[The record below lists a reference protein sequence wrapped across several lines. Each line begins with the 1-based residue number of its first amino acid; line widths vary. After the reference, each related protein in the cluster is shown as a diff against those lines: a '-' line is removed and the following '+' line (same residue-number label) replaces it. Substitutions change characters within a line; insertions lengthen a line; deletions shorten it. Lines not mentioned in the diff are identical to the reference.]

1 MFSREGRVRLFLA
14 FLILVLV
21 LTNSQSLQVSYNSR
35 IVLSE
40 LFETQSRELSL
51 RIAFEIERDSLGP
64 TRVLTSRLASIA
76 EARGLGSA
84 CVLVWNGRLVTGGD
98 CPASEGG
105 ALDRLDDDGRRE
117 LERGGWSMTDVAPRY
132 DVSAARAF
140 GYLALNNPETPT
152 RSGSSDANGRILR
165 IEVPAPRLAETNRQ
179 FRTTLVYQ
187 VSALSLVLLAIVLF
201 LNSMLAPH
209 RRLVAEA
216 RSVASEL
223 SEPGPEDQDEG
234 EFLLTTF
241 QDVVA
246 RLKEKELELQALH
259 RLEKARADET
269 EALASDIIRSMTTG
283 LVSLDPSG
291 AVVLVNPAAEKIFGV
306 AADEVRGR
314 PFAEVFPGSSE
325 LAELARAALSE
336 GTYHLRGQAMYQRGG
351 ASALHLGVSVIPLLS
366 TEGGDGADSIRGAL
380 CLLADLTEVVELR
393 ERLFLKENLA
403 RLGEM
408 VAGIAHEFR
417 NGLATIMGNAKLLQG
432 HTDDESREIVEALLE
447 ESQSLSRVVSEFLQ
461 FARPESIQFET
472 LDLGELLAEL
482 SEELGSRADESGIR
496 LVLDETSVHLE
507 GDEHLLRKAFS
518 NLVVNAIESLAEAKT
533 TDGEVRVELATRE
546 GLAVTRVRDN
556 GPGVPETE
564 RDRIFTPFYTG
575 KADGTG
581 LGLSVV
587 QKIVVSHNGTVE
599 LENTDCG
606 ASFVVSLPL
615 TGEVREVSEEWV

>member
-21 LTNSQSLQVSYNSR
+21 LTNSQSLQVSYLSQ
-35 IVLSE
+35 VLLAE

-51 RIAFEIERDSLGP
+51 RIASEIERKPDEP

-76 EARGLGSA
+76 EARGLLSA
-84 CVLVWNGRLVTGGD
+84 CVLDWNARLITGGA
-98 CPASEGG
+98 CPSPKGG
-105 ALDRLDDDGRRE
+105 ALDRLDEDGRRV
-117 LERGGWSMTDVAPRY
+117 LVRAGWSMTGVSPKY
-132 DVSAARAF
+132 DVSQARAF
-140 GYLALNNPETPT
+140 GYLVLTNL
-152 RSGSSDANGRILR
+152 RSSDEPGRILR

-179 FRTTLVYQ
+179 FRMTLVYQ
-187 VSALSLVLLAIVLF
+187 ISALSLVLLAIVLF

-223 SEPGPEDQDEG
+223 SESGPEDQDES

-246 RLKEKELELQALH
+246 RLKDKELELHALH
-259 RLEKARADET
+259 QLEKARADET
-269 EALASDIIRSMTTG
+269 AALASDIIRSMTTG

-291 AVVLVNPAAEKIFGV
+291 AVVLVNPAAEKIFDV
-306 AADEVRGR
+306 NADEVRGR

-325 LAELARAALSE
+325 LKKLARAALSQ
-336 GTYHLRGQAMYQRGG
+336 GTYHLRGQALYLK
-351 ASALHLGVSVIPLLS
+351 ATSETLHLGVSVIPLLS
-366 TEGGDGADSIRGAL
+366 ADSGSEIKGAL

-403 RLGEM
+403 RVGEM

-432 HTDDESREIVEALLE
+432 HSEPESREIVNALLE
-447 ESQSLSRVVSEFLQ
+447 ESRSLSRVVTEFLQ
-461 FARPESIQFET
+461 FARPQSLHVET

-482 SEELGSRADESGIR
+482 TSELASRADEAGVR
-496 LVLDETSVHLE
+496 LTFEKRSVSLE
-507 GDEHLLRKAFS
+507 GDELLLRKAFS
-518 NLVVNAIESLAEAKT
+518 NLVVNAIESFAGADV
-533 TDGEVRVELATRE
+533 TDGEVRVELDEAD
-546 GLAVTRVRDN
+546 GLAVTTVSDN
-556 GPGVPETE
+556 GPGVRELE
-564 RDRIFTPFYTG
+564 RHRIFTPFYTG
-575 KADGTG
+575 KPDGTG

-587 QKIVVSHNGTVE
+587 QKIIVSHNGTVE
-599 LENTDCG
+599 LEDTTEG
-606 ASFVVSLPL
+606 ASFVVRLPL
-615 TGEVREVSEEWV
+615 TSDGREYSEDWV

>member
-1 MFSREGRVRLFLA
+1 MFLA

-21 LTNSQSLQVSYNSR
+21 LTNSQSLQVSHHSR
-35 IVLSE
+35 VLLTE

-51 RIAFEIERDSLGP
+51 RIASEVERDASQSS
-64 TRVLTSRLASIA
+64 RVLTSRLSSIA
-76 EARGLGSA
+76 EARGLASA
-84 CVLVWNGRLVTGGD
+84 CVLDWRGRLVTGGD
-98 CPASEGG
+98 CPAPEGG
-105 ALDRLDDDGRRE
+105 ALDRLDEEGRRE
-117 LERGGWSMTDVAPRY
+117 LERSGWSMTEVLPKY
-132 DVSAARAF
+132 DVSEARAF
-140 GYLALNNPETPT
+140 GYLTLSNPNGPGVAD
-152 RSGSSDANGRILR
+152 GSGRILR
-165 IEVPAPRLAETNRQ
+165 VEVRAPRLAETNRQ

-187 VSALSLVLLAIVLF
+187 TSALSLVLLAIVLF

-223 SEPGPEDQDEG
+223 SESGPDDRDEG
-234 EFLLTTF
+234 EFLLSTF

-246 RLKEKELELQALH
+246 RLKDKELELQGLH
-259 RLEKARADET
+259 QLEKARADET

-291 AVVLVNPAAEKIFGV
+291 EVVLVNPAAEKLFGV
-306 AADEVRGR
+306 TADDARGHA
-314 PFAEVFPGSSE
+314 FSDVFPGSGE
-325 LAELARAALSE
+325 LSELARAALAE
-336 GTYHLRGQAMYQRGG
+336 GTYHLRGQALYEK
-351 ASALHLGVSVIPLLS
+351 ASGETLHLGVSVIPLTS
-366 TEGGDGADSIRGAL
+366 AEGGIKGAL

-432 HTDDESREIVEALLE
+432 HTEPESSEIVEALLE
-447 ESQSLSRVVSEFLQ
+447 ESQSLSRVVTEFLQ
-461 FARPESIQFET
+461 FARPESVQFEP
-472 LDLGELLAEL
+472 LDLGELLGEL
-482 SEELGSRADESGIR
+482 TGELAARASEAGVR
-496 LVLDETSVHLE
+496 LVYEERRVTLE

-518 NLVVNAIESLAEAKT
+518 NLVVNAIESIAEAGAN
-533 TDGEVRVELATRE
+533 DGEVRVELGDAG
-546 GLAVTRVRDN
+546 GLAVVTVRDN
-556 GPGVPETE
+556 GPGVREGD

-587 QKIVVSHNGTVE
+587 QKIIVSHNGTVE
-599 LENTDCG
+599 LADTKDG
-606 ASFVVSLPL
+606 ASFVVRLPV
-615 TGEVREVSEEWV
+615 TSDAKEYSEEWV

>member
-1 MFSREGRVRLFLA
+1 MAHGGSMFSREGRIRLFLA

-21 LTNSQSLQVSYNSR
+21 LTNSQSLQVSYHAR
-35 IVLSE
+35 VLVTD
-40 LFETQSRELSL
+40 LFETQYRELSL
-51 RIAFEIERDSLGP
+51 RIASEIERDTLGSS
-64 TRVLTSRLASIA
+64 RVLTSRLGSIA
-76 EARGLGSA
+76 QARGLLSA
-84 CVLVWNGRLVTGGD
+84 CLLDWNGRLVTGGD

-105 ALDRLDDDGRRE
+105 ALDRLDDDGRQT
-117 LERGGWSMTDVAPRY
+117 LERAGWAMTEVSPRY
-132 DVSAARAF
+132 DVSRARAF
-140 GYLALNNPETPT
+140 GYLALSPDTT
-152 RSGSSDANGRILR
+152 GRILR

-179 FRTTLVYQ
+179 FRSTLVYQ
-187 VSALSLVLLAIVLF
+187 ISALSLVLLAIVLF

-223 SEPGPEDQDEG
+223 SQAGPDDQDEG

-246 RLKEKELELQALH
+246 RLKDKELELQALH

-306 AADEVRGR
+306 SADEARGR
-314 PFAEVFPGSSE
+314 LFADVFPGSRE
-325 LAELARAALSE
+325 LARLARAALSE
-336 GTYHLRGQAMYQRGG
+336 GAYHLRGQTLYSKGV
-351 ASALHLGVSVIPLLS
+351 SETLHLGVSVIPLLS
-366 TEGGDGADSIRGAL
+366 TDGGIKGAL

-393 ERLFLKENLA
+393 ERLFLKDNLA

-432 HTDDESREIVEALLE
+432 HTDAESSEIVDALLE
-447 ESQSLSRVVSEFLQ
+447 ESQSLSRIVSEFLQ
-461 FARPESIQFET
+461 FARPEPIQFET
-472 LDLGELLAEL
+472 VDLGELLDEL
-482 SEELGSRADESGIR
+482 TGELRSRADEAGVR
-496 LVLDETSVHLE
+496 LRFVKRSVRLE
-507 GDEHLLRKAFS
+507 GDEQLLRKAFS
-518 NLVVNAIESLAEAKT
+518 NLVVNAIESVAATATE
-533 TDGEVRVELATRE
+533 DGEVRIELAE
-546 GLAVTRVRDN
+546 HDGAAVIEVSDN
-556 GPGVPETE
+556 GPGVPEGE

-575 KADGTG
+575 KAHGTG

-599 LENTDCG
+599 LEDADEG
-606 ASFVVSLPL
+606 ASFVVRLPL
-615 TGEVREVSEEWV
+615 TSEARQVEEWV